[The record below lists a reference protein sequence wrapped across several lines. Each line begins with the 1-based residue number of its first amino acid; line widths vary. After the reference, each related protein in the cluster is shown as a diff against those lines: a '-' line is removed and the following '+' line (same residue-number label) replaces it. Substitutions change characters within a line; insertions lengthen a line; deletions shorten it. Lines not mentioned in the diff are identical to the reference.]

1 MKQQSDI
8 EETLNSDSNQISD
21 ANDYDSL
28 LVRLE
33 DIKKSIS
40 QLENYILHR

>member
-1 MKQQSDI
+1 MKEKSDI
-8 EETLNSDSNQISD
+8 EETLNSDSNQIAD